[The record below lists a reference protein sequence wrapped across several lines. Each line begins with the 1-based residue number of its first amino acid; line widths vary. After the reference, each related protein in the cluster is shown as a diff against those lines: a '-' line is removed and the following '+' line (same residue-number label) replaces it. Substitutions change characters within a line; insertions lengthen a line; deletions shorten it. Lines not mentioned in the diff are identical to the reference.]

1 MARYIKANPKVAAY
15 LHLENDRLKLK
26 DGNYILW
33 QGDMTAF
40 APLPMLNETLTMI
53 GAIALMPHEAKQ
65 EQDGT
70 VVRPLPTATDER
82 FVMEE
87 TNADTAP
94 STDGEAESVT
104 DENVE
109 EQVSE
114 AASAEEQTDKGNTN
128 DEPTDEGNITD
139 EPTDEVESATVENV
153 EEQPTEA
160 ASTEEQTDKGNAN
173 DEPTGEGN
181 ATEEPSDADVKSET
195 TETDNTENE

>member
-70 VVRPLPTATDER
+70 VVRPLPIATDER

-87 TNADTAP
+87 TNADTPP
-94 STDGEAESVT
+94 STDGEEESVA
-104 DENVE
+104 D
-109 EQVSE
+109 
-114 AASAEEQTDKGNTN
+114 
-128 DEPTDEGNITD
+128 
-139 EPTDEVESATVENV
+139 ENV

-160 ASTEEQTDKGNAN
+160 ASTEEQTDEVNATDEPTDEVESATIEN
-173 DEPTGEGN
+173 VEEQPTEAASTEEQTDEVNATDEPTGEGN

-195 TETDNTENE
+195 TETEKKKK

>member
-1 MARYIKANPKVAAY
+1 
-15 LHLENDRLKLK
+15 
-26 DGNYILW
+26 
-33 QGDMTAF
+33 MTAF

-94 STDGEAESVT
+94 STD
-104 DENVE
+104 
-109 EQVSE
+109 
-114 AASAEEQTDKGNTN
+114 
-128 DEPTDEGNITD
+128 
-139 EPTDEVESATVENV
+139 DEVESATVENV

-160 ASTEEQTDKGNAN
+160 ASTEEQTDKSNAN